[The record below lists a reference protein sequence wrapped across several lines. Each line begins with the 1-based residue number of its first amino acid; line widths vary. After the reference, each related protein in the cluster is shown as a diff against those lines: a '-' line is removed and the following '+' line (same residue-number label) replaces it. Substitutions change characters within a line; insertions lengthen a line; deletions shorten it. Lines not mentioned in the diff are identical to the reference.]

1 MPANGASPM
10 APLLVA
16 SGLFAVLVVPS
27 PAAESNQGTQLAAIC
42 AACHR
47 LDGLDQGIP
56 TIIGLDEKKFTEIMA
71 DFKSDKRKSQI
82 MSVVARSLSD
92 EEIAELAKYL
102 AARKKGSERP

>member
-1 MPANGASPM
+1 
-10 APLLVA
+10 
-16 SGLFAVLVVPS
+16 
-27 PAAESNQGTQLAAIC
+27 
-42 AACHR
+42 
-47 LDGLDQGIP
+47 
-56 TIIGLDEKKFTEIMA
+56 MA